1 MGRGV
6 SPGHEQPAVFI
17 HGPCTPASIQEAPL
31 AFQLHRVPHV
41 AALLLLAPPAST
53 GSWAPAKPWDL
64 HAAQTCL
71 SVQGERAGEITA
83 DRTLLC
89 ACFLGEQPNLH
100 GKYNLLLLKARA
112 LLVQAVG
119 QIQLLS
125 SPAPAFPTATPSPH
139 PLDLRFW
146 LICQNPTYSSILV
159 EEEGGS
165 CCASGRGG

>member
-1 MGRGV
+1 MSICVGDHVSSDGTGRGV
-6 SPGHEQPAVFI
+6 SPGHEQPALFI
-17 HGPCTPASIQEAPL
+17 HGPCTPASIQEVPL

-71 SVQGERAGEITA
+71 PVQGERAGEITA

-112 LLVQAVG
+112 PLVQAVG

-125 SPAPAFPTATPSPH
+125 SPPLLSPQLLPA
-139 PLDLRFW
+139 
-146 LICQNPTYSSILV
+146 LIPQIS
-159 EEEGGS
+159 GS
-165 CCASGRGG
+165 G